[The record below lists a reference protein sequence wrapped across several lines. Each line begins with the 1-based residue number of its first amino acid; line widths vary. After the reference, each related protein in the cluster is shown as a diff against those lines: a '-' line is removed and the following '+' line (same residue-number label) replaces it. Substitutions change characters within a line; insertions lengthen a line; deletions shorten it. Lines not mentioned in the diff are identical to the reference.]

1 MVSDLVDELLTAIEK
16 DKSVLSLRGG
26 IGSTSLKRDALS
38 VSEIEAAAGVKVL
51 DEAFLEKLTLKNK
64 DIPDVLKGNY
74 DPEAAFKLAF
84 ESMGTNLRA
93 SINSVLQVIRVETS
107 KIPSTLPAVPVL
119 GWRTRKSDS
128 VAAFEEIITAVEMAN
143 VDTNSAYITFKGRLQ
158 AIGQQI
164 APLEGL
170 PSNITPQISAMHQL
184 VVQFQSN
191 AEDLDFKK
199 LFTLKPR
206 KPSDATVMPR
216 EPGSVGFAGS
226 TISPLTLMRPLK
238 SGLNYTV
245 DLRTHQYTLWMTVLD
260 CYNLAVEAI
269 IFYKK
274 IGFDLQTTTGG
285 TPGRWNFITQWRR
298 PVSPVI
304 TTTAFASL
312 IRTRDTMRDELVAA
326 LDDPPSGISIP
337 NVDGHG
343 TKITPATISRIMRPA
358 PPAGVSTIDEMEEQL
373 KYTQGFLGPMEE
385 FIESTK

>member
-1 MVSDLVDELLTAIEK
+1 MVSDLVDELLTAIDK
-16 DKSVLSLRGG
+16 DKSLLSLRGG

-84 ESMGTNLRA
+84 ELMGINLRA
-93 SINSVLQVIRVETS
+93 SINSVLRAIRVETS

-143 VDTNSAYITFKGRLQ
+143 IDTNSAYITFKGQLQ

-170 PSNITPQISAMHQL
+170 PSDITPQISAMHQL

-206 KPSDATVMPR
+206 QPSDATVIPR
-216 EPGSVGFAGS
+216 DPGSMGIGGS
-226 TISPLTLMRPLK
+226 AVSPLTLMRPLK
-238 SGLNYTV
+238 TGLNYTV

-285 TPGRWNFITQWRR
+285 TSGRWNFITQWRR
-298 PVSPVI
+298 PTSP
-304 TTTAFASL
+304 TFSRL

-326 LDDPPSGISIP
+326 LDDPPSGIAIP

-373 KYTQGFLGPMEE
+373 KYTQGFLEPMEK
-385 FIESTK
+385 FIVATK